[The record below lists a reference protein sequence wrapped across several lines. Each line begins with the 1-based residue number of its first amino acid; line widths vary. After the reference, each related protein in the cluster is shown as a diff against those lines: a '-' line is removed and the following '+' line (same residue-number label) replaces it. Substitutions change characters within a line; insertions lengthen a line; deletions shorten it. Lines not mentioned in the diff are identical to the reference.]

1 MTQTTNIN
9 IRMDS
14 KLKKEFEQF
23 CQDVGMSMSTAF
35 TLFAKKT
42 VNENQIPFPITRETP
57 NKTTLKA
64 MEEAED
70 IKKHPE
76 KYKSYTNINELIQ
89 DALA

>member
-42 VNENQIPFPITRETP
+42 VNENQIPFTITRETP

-64 MEEAED
+64 MEEAKQNKNLSKAFNSLEELMED
-70 IKKHPE
+70 L
-76 KYKSYTNINELIQ
+76 N
-89 DALA
+89 A